1 MPIGT
6 VIGGFVIGRL
16 LRPSDRMRP
25 MGWLAMLSCAPLI
38 FSLAHPPLPVLIL
51 LWVLAGA
58 GGAYQ
63 LVAAAAFVTA
73 LPAARRVRA
82 FAVAQSG
89 LLAAQGLGILTG
101 GAVAQRIGPTGA
113 VALAGLLGLLGA
125 TALATDWTRRHTELI
140 RMLMSGRAT
149 AVATARSPAITPAG
163 ASPAQ
168 LQPRPAEPP
177 PAEPPVLDLPV
188 AKRGTRLSAP
198 PQRAETAAPTKTAA
212 PADKTPTAEP
222 AESAASVTQVPERA
236 PEKGF
241 RLGSGH
247 RASRDRSVRARLA
260 ATRLLDQV
268 LGDRRALP
276 FLWDDDPRREVHQH
290 EDTEGHHRQGDED
303 QPDHG
308 GVDAGV
314 LAEPGADAGHEP
326 TFPCPD

>member
-1 MPIGT
+1 
-6 VIGGFVIGRL
+6 
-16 LRPSDRMRP
+16 

-89 LLAAQGLGILTG
+89 LLASQGLGILTG
-101 GAVAQRIGPTGA
+101 GAVAQRVGPTRT
-113 VALAGLLGLLGA
+113 VALAGLLGLLA
-125 TALATDWTRRHTELI
+125 AAALASGWTRRHAELV
-140 RMLMSGRAT
+140 RMLMSGREI
-149 AVATARSPAITPAG
+149 AVAKAPAAG
-163 ASPAQ
+163 
-168 LQPRPAEPP
+168 
-177 PAEPPVLDLPV
+177 PPVLNPPV
-188 AKRGTRLSAP
+188 AGRGPALPAP
-198 PQRAETAAPTKTAA
+198 PQTAE
-212 PADKTPTAEP
+212 TAEP
-222 AESAASVTQVPERA
+222 AESPPRPTPVPERPPGQDLRRGSARKA
-236 PEKGF
+236 P
-241 RLGSGH
+241 
-247 RASRDRSVRARLA
+247 RDRPVRGRLT
-260 ATRLLDQV
+260 ATRFVDQV

-276 FLWDDDPRREVHQH
+276 FLWDDDPRGEVHQH
-290 EDTEGHHRQGDED
+290 EDTEGHHRQGNED

-308 GVDAGV
+308 GVDTGV